1 MRMCRGFLR
10 AAKVEDADAGGA
22 RPRGSSS
29 IVSDG
34 EVGVIGSGDSGVAE
48 IDGAR
53 AGADGAVA
61 VVLLVGPLVDA
72 MVVVSI

>member
-29 IVSDG
+29 MVSDG
-34 EVGVIGSGDSGVAE
+34 EVGVIGSGDSGVAD
-48 IDGAR
+48 IGT
-53 AGADGAVA
+53 GADGAVA